1 MSEIKWIK
9 LQTDI
14 FDNRK
19 IKQLER
25 LPDGDTLIVIWL
37 KILVL
42 AGSVNDG
49 GLVYFTQDIPYTD
62 QLLATEFNRPLPT
75 VQLALRTFQQFG
87 MIEIVNDLIHVSN
100 WERYQNIEGL
110 EKVRE
115 QTRKRVAAYR
125 EKQKQKLI
133 GDDRVCVYCGEYGDT
148 IDHVIP
154 RSKGGLDEPSNVVP
168 CCLACNMEKT
178 NDDLASFLN
187 RKILLNEKVDF
198 DGIESNPILRKYVKF
213 DHRANRYVTLPV
225 TQRNATDKE
234 EDKEKE
240 KESDKKKRFTA
251 PTVEE
256 VQTYCQERGNTVDAQ
271 RFVDYYGANGWKVGK
286 NPMKDWKA
294 AVRTWENNGYDTP
307 KKSPKYMTTGK
318 QQPLSSDDW
327 DKILDAI

>member
-62 QLLATEFNRPLPT
+62 QLLATEFNRPLST
-75 VQLALRTFQQFG
+75 VQFALRTFQQFG

-100 WERYQNIEGL
+100 WERYQNVDRLSEI
-110 EKVRE
+110 RE
-115 QTRKRVAAYR
+115 YNRLAKQKSR
-125 EKQKQKLI
+125 EKQKMLVQ
-133 GDDRVCVYCGEYGDT
+133 V
-148 IDHVIP
+148 
-154 RSKGGLDEPSNVVP
+154 
-168 CCLACNMEKT
+168 
-178 NDDLASFLN
+178 NDMSMTCQSCH
-187 RKILLNEKVDF
+187 E
-198 DGIESNPILRKYVKF
+198 
-213 DHRANRYVTLPV
+213 
-225 TQRNATDKE
+225 TDKE
-234 EDKEKE
+234 LEKEIE

-256 VQTYCQERGNTVDAQ
+256 VRSYCQGRGNNVDAQ
-271 RFVDYYGANGWKVGK
+271 RFVDYYGANGWRVGK

-294 AVRTWENNGYDTP
+294 AVRTWENNGYDST
-307 KKSPKYMTTGK
+307 KKNAKYMTSAEAK
-318 QQPLSSDDW
+318 PMSKDDLS
-327 DKILDAI
+327 KILEAI